1 MKKEGEKKMNED
13 KVLNELMSID
23 DVDQTPAMVIVKGQ
37 LSKQQ
42 SFNMLKGQDKK
53 LSVGEELTM
62 VGVIFHPCQVKT
74 QSGEYEEHIRTVIL
88 DNEGTTWGS
97 VSNGIFREMK
107 QIISFFGEPTEDM
120 PIKIRIT
127 QKHFT
132 GKDGMARQTY
142 AIKVL

>member
-1 MKKEGEKKMNED
+1 MNED

-23 DVDQTPAMVIVKGQ
+23 DVDQTPAMVVVKGE

-53 LSVGEELTM
+53 LSVGDELTM
-62 VGVIFHPCQVKT
+62 VGAIFHPCQVKT
-74 QSGEYEEHIRTVIL
+74 PTGEYEEHIRTVIL
-88 DNEGTTWGS
+88 ADDGTTYGS
-97 VSNGIFREMK
+97 VSNGIYREMK
-107 QIISFFGEPTEDM
+107 EIISFFEAPSEDN

>member
-1 MKKEGEKKMNED
+1 MNDD

-62 VGVIFHPCQVKT
+62 VGVIFHPCQVKS

-120 PIKIRIT
+120 PIKIKIT

>member
-1 MKKEGEKKMNED
+1 MNEE
-13 KVLNELMSID
+13 KVMNELMSID
-23 DVDQTPAMVIVKGQ
+23 DVDQTPAMVIVKGEMT
-37 LSKQQ
+37 KQQ

-53 LSVGEELTM
+53 LIVGDELTM

-88 DNEGTTWGS
+88 SDDGTTYGS

-107 QIISFFGEPTEDM
+107 QIIRFFGAPSVDF

-132 GKDGMARQTY
+132 GKDGMAKQTY

>member
-1 MKKEGEKKMNED
+1 MNED

-53 LSVGEELTM
+53 LSVGDELTM
-62 VGVIFHPCQVKT
+62 VGAIFHPCQVKT
-74 QSGEYEEHIRTVIL
+74 PTGEYEEHIRTVIL
-88 DNEGTTWGS
+88 ADDGTTYGS
-97 VSNGIFREMK
+97 VSTGIFREMK
-107 QIISFFGEPTEDM
+107 QIISFFGEPSEDF
-120 PIKIRIT
+120 PISIKIT

-142 AIKVL
+142 AIKVM

>member
-1 MKKEGEKKMNED
+1 MNEE
-13 KVLNELMSID
+13 KVMNELMSID
-23 DVDQTPAMVIVKGQ
+23 DVDHTPAMVIIKGE

-53 LSVGEELTM
+53 LSVGDELTM

-74 QSGEYEEHIRTVIL
+74 QTGEYEEHIRTVIL
-88 DNEGTTWGS
+88 ADDGTTYGS

-107 QIISFFGEPTEDM
+107 QIISFFGVPSVDF

-127 QKHFT
+127 QKNFT

-142 AIKVL
+142 GIKVL

>member
-1 MKKEGEKKMNED
+1 MNEE
-13 KVLNELMSID
+13 KVMNELMSID
-23 DVDQTPAMVIVKGQ
+23 DVNQVPAMVIVKGQ
-37 LSKQQ
+37 LSRQQ
-42 SFNMLKGQDKK
+42 SFNMLKGHDKK

-62 VGVIFHPCQVKT
+62 VGVIFHPCQVKS

-88 DNEGTTWGS
+88 DSEGTTWGS

-107 QIISFFGEPTEDM
+107 QIISFFGEPSEDN
-120 PIKIRIT
+120 PITIKVT

>member
-1 MKKEGEKKMNED
+1 MNED

-42 SFNMLKGQDKK
+42 SFNMLKGQDNK
-53 LSVGEELTM
+53 LSVGDELTM
-62 VGVIFHPCQVKT
+62 IGVIFHPCQVKT
-74 QSGEYEEHIRTVIL
+74 PTGEYEEHIRTVIL
-88 DNEGTTWGS
+88 ADDGTTYGS

-107 QIISFFGEPTEDM
+107 QIISFFGVPSVDF
-120 PIKIRIT
+120 PITIKIT

>member
-1 MKKEGEKKMNED
+1 MNED

-62 VGVIFHPCQVKT
+62 VGVIFHPCQVKS

-88 DNEGTTWGS
+88 DDEGTAWGS

-107 QIISFFGEPTEDM
+107 QIISFFGEPSEDM
-120 PIKIRIT
+120 PIKIKVT

>member
-1 MKKEGEKKMNED
+1 MNEE
-13 KVLNELMSID
+13 KVMNELMSID
-23 DVDQTPAMVIVKGQ
+23 EVSSAPAMVIVKGQ

-62 VGVIFHPCQVKT
+62 VGVIFHPCQVKSQT
-74 QSGEYEEHIRTVIL
+74 GEYEEHIRTVIL

-107 QIISFFGEPTEDM
+107 QIISFFGEPSDNN
-120 PIKIRIT
+120 PIRIKVQ

>member
-1 MKKEGEKKMNED
+1 MNEE
-13 KVLNELMSID
+13 KTVINELMSID
-23 DVDQTPAMVIVKGQ
+23 EVNQAPAMVVVKGE
-37 LSKQQ
+37 LTKQQ

-53 LSVGEELTM
+53 LSVGDELTM
-62 VGVIFHPCQVKT
+62 YGVIFHPCQVKSPT
-74 QSGEYEEHIRTVIL
+74 GEYEEHIRTVIL
-88 DNEGTTWGS
+88 TDEGTTYGS

-107 QIISFFGEPTEDM
+107 QIISFFGEPSEDN
-120 PIKIRIT
+120 PIKLKIT

>member
-1 MKKEGEKKMNED
+1 MNED

-53 LSVGEELTM
+53 LSVGEELTI
-62 VGVIFHPCQVKT
+62 VGVIFHPCQVKS

-107 QIISFFGEPTEDM
+107 EIISFFGEPTEDM

>member
-1 MKKEGEKKMNED
+1 MNEE
-13 KVLNELMSID
+13 KVMNELMSID
-23 DVDQTPAMVIVKGQ
+23 EVSSAPAMVIVKGQ

-53 LSVGEELTM
+53 LSVGDELTM
-62 VGVIFHPCQVKT
+62 VGVIFHPCQVKS

-88 DNEGTTWGS
+88 GDDGLTWGS

-107 QIISFFGEPTEDM
+107 QIISFFGEPSDDN
-120 PIKIRIT
+120 PIRIKVQ

-132 GKDGMARQTY
+132 GKDGMSRQTY
-142 AIKVL
+142 SIKVM

>member
-1 MKKEGEKKMNED
+1 MNED

-23 DVDQTPAMVIVKGQ
+23 DVDQTPAMVIVKGKMT
-37 LSKQQ
+37 KQQ

-53 LSVGEELTM
+53 LSVGDELTM

-74 QSGEYEEHIRTVIL
+74 PSGEYEEHIRTVIL
-88 DNEGTTWGS
+88 ADDGTTYGS

-107 QIISFFGEPTEDM
+107 EIISFFEEPSEDN

>member
-1 MKKEGEKKMNED
+1 MNED

-23 DVDQTPAMVIVKGQ
+23 DVDQTPAMVIVKGE

-53 LSVGEELTM
+53 LSVGDELTM

-88 DNEGTTWGS
+88 ADDGTTYGS

-107 QIISFFGEPTEDM
+107 EIISFFGVPSVDF
-120 PIKIRIT
+120 PITIKIT

>member
-1 MKKEGEKKMNED
+1 MNEE
-13 KVLNELMSID
+13 KVMNELMSID
-23 DVDQTPAMVIVKGQ
+23 DVDQTPAMVVVKGE

-53 LSVGEELTM
+53 LLVGDELTM
-62 VGVIFHPCQVKT
+62 VGAIFHPCQVKT
-74 QSGEYEEHIRTVIL
+74 PTGEYEEHIRTVIL
-88 DNEGTTWGS
+88 ADDGTTYGS

-107 QIISFFGEPTEDM
+107 EIISFFGVPSVDF
-120 PIKIRIT
+120 PITIKIT

>member
-1 MKKEGEKKMNED
+1 MNED

-23 DVDQTPAMVIVKGQ
+23 DVDQTPAMVIVKGE

-42 SFNMLKGQDKK
+42 SFNMLKGQDNK
-53 LSVGEELTM
+53 LSVGDELTM
-62 VGVIFHPCQVKT
+62 TGVIFHPCQIKT
-74 QSGEYEEHIRTVIL
+74 QTGEYEEHIRTVIL
-88 DNEGTTWGS
+88 ADDGNTYGS
-97 VSNGIFREMK
+97 VSNGIFRDMK
-107 QIISFFGEPTEDM
+107 QIVSFFGEPSNDN
-120 PIKIRIT
+120 PIKMKIT

>member
-1 MKKEGEKKMNED
+1 MNED

-23 DVDQTPAMVIVKGQ
+23 EVNNAPAMVIVKGQ

-88 DNEGTTWGS
+88 DDEGVTWGS

-107 QIISFFGEPTEDM
+107 QIISFFGEPSDDN
-120 PIKIRIT
+120 PIRIKVQ

>member
-1 MKKEGEKKMNED
+1 MNEE
-13 KVLNELMSID
+13 KIMNELMSID
-23 DVDQTPAMVIVKGQ
+23 DVDQTPAVVIVKGQ

-53 LSVGEELTM
+53 LSVGDELTM
-62 VGVIFHPCQVKT
+62 VGVIFHPCQVKS
-74 QSGEYEEHIRTVIL
+74 QSGDYEEHIRSVIL
-88 DNEGTTWGS
+88 AEDGNTYGS
-97 VSNGIFREMK
+97 VSNGIFRELK
-107 QIISFFGEPTEDM
+107 QIISFFGEPSDDN
-120 PIKIRIT
+120 PIRIKVQ

>member
-1 MKKEGEKKMNED
+1 MNEE
-13 KVLNELMSID
+13 KTVINELMSID
-23 DVDQTPAMVIVKGQ
+23 DVDQTPAMVIVKGEMT
-37 LSKQQ
+37 KQQ
-42 SFNMLKGQDKK
+42 SFNMLKGQDNK
-53 LSVGEELTM
+53 LSVGDELTM

-74 QSGEYEEHIRTVIL
+74 PTGEYEEHIRTVIL
-88 DNEGTTWGS
+88 ADDGTTYGS

-107 QIISFFGEPTEDM
+107 EIISFFGDPTEDM
-120 PIKIRIT
+120 PIKLKIT

>member
-1 MKKEGEKKMNED
+1 MNED

-23 DVDQTPAMVIVKGQ
+23 DVDQTPAMVIVKGE

-53 LSVGEELTM
+53 LSVGDELTM
-62 VGVIFHPCQVKT
+62 VGVIFHPCQVKS

-88 DNEGTTWGS
+88 DNEGLTWGS
-97 VSNGIFREMK
+97 VSNGIFHEMK

-127 QKHFT
+127 QKHFA

>member
-1 MKKEGEKKMNED
+1 MNED

-62 VGVIFHPCQVKT
+62 VGVIFHPCQVKS